1 MTPGTTPGTTPGEDP
16 AFTHDGPGTAETQWQ
31 RWPGLRDVAEL
42 DWSGT
47 GHVLVVAAHPDDETL
62 GAGGLIATAAARG
75 LAVDVVVATDGEGSH
90 PRSPTTTPQAL
101 AEVRA
106 REVHDAVRAL
116 APDAR
121 VHRLALPDGG
131 VTAAVGTLAA
141 TVRALAGATTLLVA
155 PWTADGHPDHDAAGA
170 VAVQVAGETGATCLL
185 YPVWLWHWA
194 HPGDVRVPWQR
205 GTRLELDGS
214 ARRRK
219 GVAMARHA
227 SQTTP
232 LSARPGD
239 EVLLPAGV
247 LAHFE
252 RAVEFFLRPGA
263 AASTGSLGAGFF
275 DDFYAAHGADP
286 WGFEDRW
293 YEARK
298 RALTLAVLPRQQ
310 FRDGLEIGCS
320 TGVLTVEL
328 ARRTERLLAV
338 DVAAQAL
345 ERARERLLGA
355 GVGEGV
361 STRVARVPQE
371 FPDGT
376 FDLVVLSEVAYY
388 CDPDD
393 LRVLLAR
400 LRGCLTPDGVLV
412 ACHWRH
418 LVQGYPLT
426 GDEVHRALRGVPGL
440 DVLVRHEEED
450 FLLDVLV
457 PAPAVSVARAGG
469 LA

>member
-1 MTPGTTPGTTPGEDP
+1 MSPE
-16 AFTHDGPGTAETQWQ
+16 FTHDGPGTAEDEWR
-31 RWPGLRDVAEL
+31 RWPGLRDVPEL
-42 DWSGT
+42 DWSGV

-62 GAGGLIATAAARG
+62 GAGGLLATAAARG
-75 LAVDVVVATDGEGSH
+75 VAVDVVVATDGEGSH
-90 PRSPTTTPQAL
+90 PDSPTTTPQAL
-101 AEVRA
+101 AVVRA
-106 REVHDAVRAL
+106 REVRDAVAAL

-131 VTAAVGTLAA
+131 VTAAAE
-141 TVRALAGATTLLVA
+141 ALAETLRGLVGPATLLVA
-155 PWTADGHPDHDAAGA
+155 PWTADGHPDHDAAGEVA
-170 VAVQVAGETGATCLL
+170 ARVAVEAGATCLH

-205 GTRLELDGS
+205 GTRLDLDDV

-219 GVAMARHA
+219 SVAMARHA
-227 SQTTP
+227 SQTAP

-252 RAVEFFLRPGA
+252 RGSEFFLRSGDA
-263 AASTGSLGAGFF
+263 TTTTSLGAEFF
-275 DDFYAAHGADP
+275 EEFYAANGEDP

-298 RALTLAVLPRQQ
+298 RALTLAVLPRPE
-310 FRDGLEIGCS
+310 FRSGLEIGCS

-328 ARRTERLLAV
+328 AARTERLLAV
-338 DVAAQAL
+338 DVAASAL
-345 ERARERLLGA
+345 DRARQRLDAAGA
-355 GVGEGV
+355 GDRVE
-361 STRVARVPQE
+361 TRVARVPQE
-371 FPDGT
+371 YPTGT

-393 LRVLLAR
+393 LAVLVER
-400 LRGCLTPDGVLV
+400 LRGCLAPDGVLV

-418 LVQGYPLT
+418 LVEGYPLT
-426 GDEVHRALRGVPGL
+426 GDEVHRALRGLPGL